1 MPVVG
6 LEPISKFMIFQ
17 HSSMLP
23 YILYI
28 NFHKLYISIYQSFMM
43 RYIVMQHEM
52 QHRNFYKIF
61 LYFGARLTKYL
72 YLPTLS
78 QIIPKSSQLKR
89 FIISF
94 LSSGSSDISDALGH
108 FRTFSEKSV
117 IKSHFSVIKVLYFVR
132 LCPCC
137 VFAAKHATI
146 AQLSRNS
153 DTLTSYKQVK

>member
-52 QHRNFYKIF
+52 QHGNFYKIF
-61 LYFGARLTKYL
+61 LYFGARLTNYL
-72 YLPTLS
+72 YHPNS
-78 QIIPKSSQLKR
+78 VPNHPKIIPTQKGYH
-89 FIISF
+89 IIF
-94 LSSGSSDISDALGH
+94 GSWILGH
-108 FRTFSEKSV
+108 FGRSRTFSD
-117 IKSHFSVIKVLYFVR
+117 IFGHFRKNL
-132 LCPCC
+132 
-137 VFAAKHATI
+137 
-146 AQLSRNS
+146 LSNPTFLLS
-153 DTLTSYKQVK
+153 KCFIL